1 MTNVHGS
8 KAVVYIDDMAGA
20 CQKVDSDLTSVTF
33 SRSKNNPEST
43 TFGKNTVQRIDG
55 LRDVTMDM
63 TAVWESGSSAS
74 NPGIVSVLDD
84 IDAGSLVSRVQYLP
98 GGSAT
103 GSPIYTACMRL
114 NSFAQNSP
122 VDGITTV
129 NFSMSIGSGSVT
141 AACAV

>member
-1 MTNVHGS
+1 
-8 KAVVYIDDMAGA
+8 
-20 CQKVDSDLTSVTF
+20 
-33 SRSKNNPEST
+33 
-43 TFGKNTVQRIDG
+43 
-55 LRDVTMDM
+55 MDM
-63 TAVWESGSSAS
+63 TAVWDDGTAASSI
-74 NPGIVSVLDD
+74 GIVAVLDD
-84 IDAGSLVSRVQYLP
+84 IYEGSLVARVQYLP
-98 GGSAT
+98 GGSFT

>member
-1 MTNVHGS
+1 MTNIHGS
-8 KAVVYIDDMAGA
+8 KAVIYVDNMAGA

-43 TFGKNTVQRIDG
+43 TFGNNTVQRIDG
-55 LRDVTMDM
+55 LRDVTMDA
-63 TAVWESGSSAS
+63 TAVWNSGSSTS
-74 NPGIVSVLDD
+74 NLGVVAVLDD
-84 IDAGSLVSRVQYLP
+84 IFAGSLVSRIQYLP
-98 GGSAT
+98 GGSNT

-114 NSFAQNSP
+114 NSYAQNSP

-141 AACAV
+141 SACAV